1 MDIQRKIWDYCKS
14 KGMTDAGAAA
24 VLGNIEAESAFIPNN
39 VEDRCFMSDAEYTAA
54 VDSGSYNVDVFC
66 RDAYGYGLC
75 QWTYHTRKS
84 LLYTM
89 AQERGVSISDVDMQ
103 LALLMR
109 ELTES
114 YKSVLDTLQISGEVR
129 ECTEVFMRRFENPA
143 DQSERAIA
151 NRTGMAMKWYD
162 KFAHTVEPVE
172 VTYKWVDIKLRE
184 LCEGLQ
190 GKDVE
195 TLQNLLCIALDFELD
210 VDGFY
215 GRYTKQAVAEY
226 QQQCGLTADGICGKN
241 TWSALL
247 GVKTA

>member
-1 MDIQRKIWDYCKS
+1 MGLCKS

-24 VLGNIEAESAFIPNN
+24 VLGNIEVESAFKPNN
-39 VEDRCFMSDAEYTAA
+39 VENRCPITDDEYTGIT
-54 VDSGSYNVDVFC
+54 DSGTYAADKFIHD
-66 RDAYGYGLC
+66 RYGYGLC
-75 QWTYHTRKS
+75 QWTFPSRKAM
-84 LLYTM
+84 LLTM
-89 AQERGVSISDVDMQ
+89 AQNRGCSIADVDMQ
-103 LALLMR
+103 LDLLIR

-143 DQSERAIA
+143 DQSERAIS

-162 KFAHTVEPVE
+162 RYAHTVEPVE
-172 VTYKWVDIKLRE
+172 VTYKYVTVQLRE

-195 TLQNLLCIALDFELD
+195 ALQNLLCIALDFELD

-241 TWSALL
+241 TWSKLL
-247 GVKTA
+247 GG

>member
-1 MDIQRKIWDYCKS
+1 MDTAKYIFNFCRAH
-14 KGMTDAGAAA
+14 GMTDAGACA
-24 VLGNIEAESAFIPNN
+24 VLGNMEAESAFISNN
-39 VEDRCFMSDAEYTAA
+39 VEDRSPWSDAEYTAQ
-54 VDSGSYNVDVFC
+54 VDMGNYNADLFC
-66 RDAYGYGLC
+66 KDAYGYGLC
-75 QWTYHTRKS
+75 QWTYPPRKR

-89 AQERGVSISDVDMQ
+89 AQDRGVSISDVDMQ
-103 LALLMR
+103 LDLMWR

-114 YKSVLDTLQISGEVR
+114 YGGLLATLKNSTSVR
-129 ECTEVFMRRFENPA
+129 ECTEAFMRQFENPA

-151 NRTGMAMKWYD
+151 SRTAMSMKWYD
-162 KFAHTVEPVE
+162 KLAHTVEPVE
-172 VTYKWVDIKLRE
+172 VTYKYVDIKLRE

-241 TWSALL
+241 TWSKLL
-247 GVKTA
+247 GG

>member
-1 MDIQRKIWDYCKS
+1 MEIQNKIWNYCKS

-24 VLGNIEAESAFIPNN
+24 VLGNIEAESAFKPNN

-54 VDSGSYNVDVFC
+54 VDSGSYNADLFSK
-66 RDAYGYGLC
+66 DAYGYGLC
-75 QWTYHTRKS
+75 QWTFPSRKR

-89 AQERGVSISDVDMQ
+89 AQERSVSISDVDMQ
-103 LALLMR
+103 LDLLMR

-129 ECTEVFMRRFENPA
+129 ECTEVFMRLFENPA

-151 NRTGMAMKWYD
+151 NRTGMSMKWYD
-162 KFAHTVEPVE
+162 RCAHTSEPVE
-172 VTYKWVDIKLRE
+172 VTYKYVTVQLRE
-184 LCEGLQ
+184 LCEGLK
-190 GKDVE
+190 GDDVY
-195 TLQNLLCIALDFELD
+195 TLQRLLFYQGENLET
-210 VDGFY
+210 DGIF
-215 GRYTKQAVAEY
+215 GNETKLVLMRWQKEN
-226 QQQCGLTADGICGKN
+226 GLTADGICGKN